1 MIIAIL
7 RTEKAMNDL
16 MNNKLY
22 FIVDLRATKPQI
34 KEFVEKNFN
43 VKVESVR
50 THINMRGE
58 KIAIVK
64 LAKDYNANEIL
75 DKITIG

>member
-22 FIVDLRATKPQI
+22 FIVDLKATKPQI
-34 KEFVEKNFN
+34 REFVEKNFN

>member
-34 KEFVEKNFN
+34 REFVEKNFN